1 MQTNLYT
8 DYSMFLNIL
17 LVHEVNCTFSF
28 DYMPIIF
35 CLWLNKNVENTYNYV
50 KIFKKMSTK
59 VMLIREKLE
68 EKEIKTL
75 RDIAAK
81 SKFAKRKREE
91 TPSDL
96 RTEYQRD
103 RDRILHSKSFRRLKH
118 KTQVFLAPFDD
129 HFRTRL
135 THTLEVSQIARTMA
149 RALELNEDLVEAI
162 SLGHD
167 LGHTPF
173 GHCGESVL
181 NELVSNGFH
190 HNIQSVRV
198 VEELEKMNL
207 CIETID
213 GILTH
218 TWGFKPKTAE
228 AQIVQYAD
236 KIAYINHDIED
247 SIRAGI
253 ITENDLPK
261 ECKEYFSSNP
271 SKRLSKMIYSVVNSS
286 LDKEKVT
293 MDEECWGYTKILRE
307 WMFNNIYIDS
317 PAKAEEGKAKHL
329 VRTLFEYYTDYS
341 KQYCD
346 DDKKVERL
354 VTDYISGMTDQY
366 AIEKYKEKFI
376 PRPLN
381 SKTKDE
387 NFLKLL
393 YSIDN
398 KSEG

>member
-1 MQTNLYT
+1 MNRLT
-8 DYSMFLNIL
+8 
-17 LVHEVNCTFSF
+17 
-28 DYMPIIF
+28 
-35 CLWLNKNVENTYNYV
+35 V
-50 KIFKKMSTK
+50 K
-59 VMLIREKLE
+59 EKLE
-68 EKEIKTL
+68 EKEYKTL
-75 RDIAAK
+75 KDIAAK
-81 SKFAKRKREE
+81 SREAKRKREE
-91 TPSDL
+91 EPSDL
-96 RTEYQRD
+96 RTEFQRD

-118 KTQVFLAPFDD
+118 KTQVFLSPFDD

-173 GHCGESVL
+173 GHCGEKVL
-181 NELVSNGFH
+181 NELVSTGFH

-198 VEELEKMNL
+198 VEVIEDMNL
-207 CIETID
+207 CQETID

-253 ITENDLPK
+253 ITEDDLPQ
-261 ECKEYFSSNP
+261 ECIKYFSSRP
-271 SKRLSKMIYSVVNSS
+271 SKRLSKMIYAVVNNSM
-286 LDKEKVT
+286 DKDVVS
-293 MDEECWGYTKILRE
+293 MDEECWEYTKILRE
-307 WMFNNIYIDS
+307 WMFENIYTDS
-317 PAKAEEGKAKHL
+317 PAKLEEGKAMNV
-329 VRTLFEYYTDYS
+329 VRTLYEYYTDYL
-341 KQYCD
+341 KQHCD
-346 DDKKVERL
+346 DKLKIERL

-376 PRPLN
+376 PKPLN
-381 SKTKDE
+381 TQTKDE
-387 NFLKLL
+387 NFLKIL
-393 YSIDN
+393 YDIN
-398 KSEG
+398 KD

>member
-1 MQTNLYT
+1 M
-8 DYSMFLNIL
+8 
-17 LVHEVNCTFSF
+17 
-28 DYMPIIF
+28 
-35 CLWLNKNVENTYNYV
+35 
-50 KIFKKMSTK
+50 
-59 VMLIREKLE
+59 VMTIKEKLE
-68 EKEIKTL
+68 EKEYKNL
-75 RDIAAK
+75 RSIAAK
-81 SKFAKRKREE
+81 SREAVRKRDEE
-91 TPSDL
+91 PSDL
-96 RTEYQRD
+96 RTDFQRD

-173 GHCGESVL
+173 GHCGEKVL

-198 VEELEKMNL
+198 VETIEDMNL
-207 CIETID
+207 CTATID

-218 TWGFKPKTAE
+218 TWGYKPKTAE

-253 ITENDLPK
+253 ITEDDLPD
-261 ECKEYFSSNP
+261 ECKKYFSSRP
-271 SKRLSKMIYSVVNSS
+271 SKRLTKMINAVVNNS
-286 LDKEKVT
+286 LDKNTVS
-293 MDEECWGYTKILRE
+293 MDEECWEHIKILRE
-307 WMFNNIYIDS
+307 WMFKHIYTDS
-317 PAKAEEGKAKHL
+317 PAKIEEGKAKHIVKML
-329 VRTLFEYYTDYS
+329 YEYYTDYLN
-341 KQYCD
+341 QYTN
-346 DDKKVERL
+346 DKEKIEQL

-376 PRPLN
+376 PKPFN
-381 SKTKDE
+381 NQPKDE
-387 NFLKLL
+387 SFIKLI
-393 YSIDN
+393 YSIKEN
-398 KSEG
+398 